1 MNKKSRGILFLSFL
15 FFAFQAPTSQAGPS
29 RDKANT
35 LFNRIA
41 GIPPSPAQLD
51 QMEGLI
57 SEGKWRD
64 AAYVAIAAPSFYNL
78 TLKIFA
84 APKATVSKAID
95 ITLND
100 YIALV
105 IGMVRDNVPFNEVLT
120 TDRYYIGA
128 PGLMGVT
135 PWART
140 VDSMNGTSRYDRN
153 DHYQSLER
161 NRIDLSNPANLISV
175 SQSAPEYIGVPSAG
189 VITTRGFAEAYY
201 SAGTNRRPFAVGL
214 MDAYLCT
221 PPEVFKDTS
230 LPDPYVRRD
239 VDRAPG
245 GESSIYLN
253 QCKGCHAVQDSMTKA
268 FAFFDFDNNS
278 LAYTAGSVVGKMN
291 RNANTFPGGATVAD
305 DQWINLFTTGKNASL
320 GWRVPEG
327 YASYMGG
334 SGHKSLGA
342 TLAATKAFS
351 RCTVKKVFQQVC
363 LRAPSSEDQ
372 AFIDQVVEAFESP
385 QGSPAIKYN
394 LKHVYAEVSKCVQ

>member
-15 FFAFQAPTSQAGPS
+15 FFAFQAPSSQAGPA

-41 GIPPSPAQLD
+41 GIPPSAAQLD

-84 APKATVSKAID
+84 APKANVAKAID

-100 YIALV
+100 NIALV

-135 PWART
+135 AWARR
-140 VDSMNGTSRYDRN
+140 VDNNGNSRYDRN
-153 DHYQSLER
+153 DHYASLER
-161 NRIDLSNPANLISV
+161 NRIDLSNPVNMISV

-214 MDAYLCT
+214 MDAFLCT
-221 PPEVFKDTS
+221 PPEMYKDTIV
-230 LPDPYVRRD
+230 PDNYVRRD

-245 GESSIYLN
+245 GESAEYLN
-253 QCKGCHAVQDSMTKA
+253 KCKGCHALQDPMTKA
-268 FAFFDFDNNS
+268 FAYLDFDNDA
-278 LAYTAGSVVGKMN
+278 LAYSAGQVRQKLN
-291 RNANTFPGGATVAD
+291 RNSNVFPTGATVTD
-305 DQWINLFTTGKNASL
+305 DQWVNLFTTGKNASI

-327 YASYMGG
+327 YSSFLNGT
-334 SGHKSLGA
+334 GHKSLGA

-351 RCTVKKVFQQVC
+351 RCTVKKIFQQVC

-372 AFIDQVVEAFESP
+372 AFIDQVVEAFEAP

>member
-1 MNKKSRGILFLSFL
+1 MNKKSRGILFLSVL
-15 FFAFQAPTSQAGPS
+15 FFAFQVPASQAGPA

-51 QMEGLI
+51 QMEELI
-57 SEGKWRD
+57 EGGKWRD

-84 APKATVSKAID
+84 SPKASVAKAID
-95 ITLND
+95 VTLND

-128 PGLMGVT
+128 PGLANVT
-135 PWART
+135 AWAKS
-140 VDSMNGTSRYDRN
+140 DNNGNPRYDRN
-153 DHYQSLER
+153 DHYASLER
-161 NRIDLSNPANLISV
+161 QRIDLSDPENLISV

-189 VITTRGFAEAYY
+189 VITTRGFAAEYF

-221 PPEVFKDTS
+221 PPEMYKDTIV
-230 LPDPYVRRD
+230 PDSYVRRD

-245 GESSIYLN
+245 GESAEYLN
-253 QCKGCHAVQDSMTKA
+253 KCKGCHALQDPMTKA
-268 FAFFDFDNNS
+268 FAYFDFRNNAV
-278 LAYTAGSVVGKMN
+278 AYTAGSVVGKVN
-291 RNANTFPGGATVAD
+291 RNSNVFPTGASVTD
-305 DQWINLFTTGKNASL
+305 DQWVNLFTTGKNAAL

-327 YASYMGG
+327 YSSYLNGT
-334 SGHKSLGA
+334 GHKSLGA
-342 TLAATKAFS
+342 VLAASKAFS

-363 LRAPSSEDQ
+363 LRAPASSDQ
-372 AFIDQVVEAFESP
+372 AFIDRIVDAFESP
-385 QGSPAIKYN
+385 QGTPAVKYN